1 MSELTESGTSQ
12 FIQTKKWRLHY
23 NEAGSGHPVVM
34 LHGSGP
40 GASGWSNFKT
50 TLIGLS
56 PDFRAIAVDMPG
68 WGKSDTAPP
77 EDRDHVEALVQ
88 FLDELGIDRAA
99 VIGNSMGGA
108 TALRFAVEHPDRIS
122 HLIPMGAPGPGPN
135 LFVGGDPRGSEGMR
149 VLLAAYRDPS
159 PENFKALVSVMAY
172 DPKFA
177 SDALAEE
184 RSKSALANPEHLT
197 NFLAAIAAGTPAG
210 PAAATISA
218 QQRLSQVQTPTL
230 VVHGRNDRT
239 LPYENALRLVAHIPN
254 SRLLV
259 LQSDAYHVAVAK
271 ADECVTNVLAFIG
284 EVAGTG

>member
-1 MSELTESGTSQ
+1 MSELTESDTSQ
-12 FIQTKKWRLHY
+12 FVQTKKWRLHY
-23 NEAGSGHPVVM
+23 NAAGTGHPVVM

-50 TLIGLS
+50 TLVGLS
-56 PDFRAIAVDMPG
+56 PEYRAIAVDMPG
-68 WGKSDTAPP
+68 WGKSDTAPAD
-77 EDRDHVEALVQ
+77 DRDHVEALVL

-159 PENFKALVSVMAY
+159 PANFKALVSVMAF
-172 DPKFA
+172 DPRFA

-197 NFLAAIAAGTPAG
+197 NFLDAIAAGTPAG
-210 PAAATISA
+210 PASAMINA
-218 QQRLSQVQTPTL
+218 QQQLTQVQTPTL

-254 SRLLV
+254 SRLL
-259 LQSDAYHVAVAK
+259 LLNQCGHWAQLEHAGEFNRAVAS
-271 ADECVTNVLAFIG
+271 FI
-284 EVAGTG
+284 ANN